1 MEDVLSG
8 VESYIPEENRET
20 VREYLL
26 SVPGQKPEV
35 KHKVFSSLKA
45 AVRSYVAIR
54 GSTGMSVRE
63 LLDYAIKSC
72 GGTLPRASYA
82 PPAIGYVTPGMRT
95 SQDAGDRR
103 IYIEEKVSSLAARL
117 LEVAV
122 PEKEVP
128 FEQLIKPRRD
138 LSGAEEN
145 KPVVAIGNMNERKD
159 FEPVYDTRAEAD
171 ISDAVLLILRNLYVP
186 KSGGKDSTRKLPEL
200 KKELLEIAEKNGS
213 REDFIKAVSERFSI
227 RYDIQ
232 DEAAREEVLEEHR
245 TDPVIDYRIGNRIYK
260 LKKSQ
265 IAAIE
270 RNVESE
276 LDNWVESQEKSMS
289 PQEYYDLLLRYEK
302 YTEEKLW
309 RK

>member
-1 MEDVLSG
+1 MFFSTQNDV
-8 VESYIPEENRET
+8 I
-20 VREYLL
+20 
-26 SVPGQKPEV
+26 
-35 KHKVFSSLKA
+35 
-45 AVRSYVAIR
+45 
-54 GSTGMSVRE
+54 
-63 LLDYAIKSC
+63 
-72 GGTLPRASYA
+72 
-82 PPAIGYVTPGMRT
+82 
-95 SQDAGDRR
+95 

-128 FEQLIKPRRD
+128 FGQLIKPRRD

-289 PQEYYDLLLRYEK
+289 PQEYYALLLRYEK

>member
-1 MEDVLSG
+1 MNFLNE
-8 VESYIPEENRET
+8 R
-20 VREYLL
+20 
-26 SVPGQKPEV
+26 
-35 KHKVFSSLKA
+35 F
-45 AVRSYVAIR
+45 
-54 GSTGMSVRE
+54 
-63 LLDYAIKSC
+63 
-72 GGTLPRASYA
+72 
-82 PPAIGYVTPGMRT
+82 
-95 SQDAGDRR
+95 
-103 IYIEEKVSSLAARL
+103 L
-117 LEVAV
+117 LE
-122 PEKEVP
+122 K
-128 FEQLIKPRRD
+128 QQ
-138 LSGAEEN
+138 AE
-145 KPVVAIGNMNERKD
+145 
-159 FEPVYDTRAEAD
+159 
-171 ISDAVLLILRNLYVP
+171 IS
-186 KSGGKDSTRKLPEL
+186 
-200 KKELLEIAEKNGS
+200 
-213 REDFIKAVSERFSI
+213 FSI